1 MALERNYKMTSG
13 KSVFYALAVGVCTL
27 GSLVVAN
34 PASAQTVNSQAR
46 QKSNWH
52 ESPHEIQIIDERPVI
67 RDFREAPSAP
77 QQVQLPPP
85 PQGFGG
91 GFGGGSN
98 GALSSGGP
106 AIPAGGI
113 PLAGN
118 GPGYRTAPAGAM
130 GALPQ
135 SGFGRGS
142 NIPAGGIGPKGPLAD
157 GRSTGNLQGK
167 MLTPQKTAGSGAGA
181 PRGMAPSSGRTN
193 GNSNAPVA
201 SYSGGYGTGSGAGY
215 GGAASRTDTAVRG
228 TLLKR

>member
-1 MALERNYKMTSG
+1 MTSG
-13 KSVFYALAVGVCTL
+13 KNVFYALAVGVCTL
-27 GSLVVAN
+27 SSLVVAN
-34 PASAQTVNSQAR
+34 PASAQAVNGAAR

-77 QQVQLPPP
+77 QMIQLPPP
-85 PQGFGG
+85 PQGSMGG
-91 GFGGGSN
+91 YGGSGN
-98 GALSSGGP
+98 GGLAGGGP
-106 AIPAGGI
+106 AAIPAAGI
-113 PLAGN
+113 PLGN
-118 GPGYRTAPAGAM
+118 NQGYRSAPASAM

-142 NIPAGGIGPKGPLAD
+142 NIPAGGIGPKGPLAN
-157 GRSTGNLQGK
+157 GTTTGVTGSINPGPRKQ
-167 MLTPQKTAGSGAGA
+167 GSGAGPA
-181 PRGMAPSSGRTN
+181 RGMSPNSGRSN

-228 TLLKR
+228 TLLRH